1 MSTWW
6 FLTWTAPEIK
16 EKVVHLSGIEYL
28 YDYINPQQIT
38 IPPFVL
44 EYDRQVKCYNLLL
57 NCFIYYY

>member
-16 EKVVHLSGIEYL
+16 EKVVHLTGIEYL
-28 YDYINPQQIT
+28 YDYIHPQQIN

-44 EYDRQVKCYNLLL
+44 EHDRQVRCYKMA
-57 NCFIYYY
+57 